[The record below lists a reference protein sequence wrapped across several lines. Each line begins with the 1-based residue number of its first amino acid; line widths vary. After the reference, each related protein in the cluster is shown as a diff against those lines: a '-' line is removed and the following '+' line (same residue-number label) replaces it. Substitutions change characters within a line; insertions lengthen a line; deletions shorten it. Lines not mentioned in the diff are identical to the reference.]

1 MAICSPSLFPTP
13 TLMKSQF
20 LQKVESYA
28 RMEGLDLK
36 AKMLVAISG
45 GADSVALLRMLL
57 EAEAPCV
64 AAHCNFH
71 LRGEESNRDEA
82 FVKLLCSA
90 LSVPLKVKHFNVEQ
104 RCHATGESVE
114 LACRNLRYQWFEQLR
129 SENGCS
135 YIAVA
140 HHADDCIETMMINL
154 LRTTGIKGL
163 RGIRPLNGNIMRPLL
178 CIGRQDI
185 IDYLN
190 DLRQDYVTDSTN
202 LESDFVRNKVR
213 NIILPEIYRLF
224 PTARQSMLATM
235 THLHDD
241 SLLADAAVDSFKDT
255 GVTTDNGNTYIS
267 RQALSR
273 CASPSGMLHALL
285 YPMGFSPQQCR
296 QIATAT
302 RVGARFYSHDKIVEV
317 AHRYIIVTT
326 SADHS
331 LTYRLDLAHPDASP
345 ITLTVE
351 IVEADSNF
359 RFESDSRKA
368 YFDEAILTTP
378 LSLRHWHEGDRFS
391 PYGMKGTK
399 LLSDY
404 FSDNHYS
411 IVDKRRQWLLVDDN
425 DRILWVVGKRSSRL
439 LSVTSAT
446 KRIVILTLISPNY

>member
-1 MAICSPSLFPTP
+1 
-13 TLMKSQF
+13 MKSQF
-20 LQKVESYA
+20 LQKIEYYA
-28 RMEGLDLK
+28 KMEGLDLK

-57 EAEAPCV
+57 EAGTPCV

-71 LRGEESNRDEA
+71 LRQEESNRDEA
-82 FVKLLCSA
+82 FVNSLCNT
-90 LSVPLKVKHFNVEQ
+90 LGVPLTVKHFDVEQ
-104 RCHATGESVE
+104 RCRAMGESVE

-129 SENGCS
+129 SQEGCK

-235 THLHDD
+235 SHLHAD
-241 SLLADAAVDSFKDT
+241 SLLADAAVNAFKDS
-255 GVTTDNGNTYIS
+255 GVTTTDGDTYIS
-267 RQALSR
+267 RQALSL
-273 CASPSGMLHALL
+273 CPSPSAMLHALL
-285 YPMGFSPQQCR
+285 YPMGFTPQQCG
-296 QIATAT
+296 QIADTT
-302 RVGARFYSHDKIVEV
+302 RVGARFYSHNKIAEV
-317 AHRYIIVTT
+317 AHRHIIVTT
-326 SADHS
+326 ATDHS
-331 LTYRLDLAHPDASP
+331 HSYSLDLTRPDASP
-345 ITLTVE
+345 ITLKVETVD
-351 IVEADSNF
+351 AHNNF
-359 RFESDSRKA
+359 LFESDPRKA

-378 LSLRHWHEGDRFS
+378 LSLRHWREGDRFS

-411 IVDKRRQWLLVDDN
+411 IVDKRRQWLLVDNN
-425 DRILWVVGKRSSRL
+425 DRILWVVGKRASRL

-446 KRIVILTLISPNY
+446 RRIVILTLISPNY